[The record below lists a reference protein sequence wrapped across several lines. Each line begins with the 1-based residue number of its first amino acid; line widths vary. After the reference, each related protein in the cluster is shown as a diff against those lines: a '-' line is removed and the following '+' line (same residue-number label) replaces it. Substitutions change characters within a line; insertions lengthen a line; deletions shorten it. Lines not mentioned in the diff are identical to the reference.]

1 MTLHRDEPS
10 TASARQPEGTAD
22 PAAPVDEAVL
32 VDEFATDDVAP
43 HDEAGNPVL
52 DKVVFGV
59 AAAIVLAF
67 IAWGVFATDN
77 LSAVA
82 KSVLGGIITG
92 GGWAFVLAASGF
104 VIFAVWLAVSR
115 YGRIPLGRDDE
126 APEFRTSS

>member
-82 KSVLGGIITG
+82 KSVLGGTSPAVAG
-92 GGWAFVLAASGF
+92 RSCSPRVASSSSRCGW
-104 VIFAVWLAVSR
+104 R
-115 YGRIPLGRDDE
+115 
-126 APEFRTSS
+126 